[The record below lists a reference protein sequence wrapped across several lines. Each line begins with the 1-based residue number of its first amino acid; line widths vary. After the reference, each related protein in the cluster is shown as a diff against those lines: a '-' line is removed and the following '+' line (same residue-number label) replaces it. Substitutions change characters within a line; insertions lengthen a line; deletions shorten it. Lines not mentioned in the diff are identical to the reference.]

1 MQSEY
6 STSKRDD
13 NPAPEHS
20 PGPPPPPA
28 GPPQPPDGQP
38 HPPDG
43 QSHPPESE
51 KRVPVKMPNVQPLAT
66 YILLGLIVLVYLAGQ
81 VFPFEP
87 SVIKGFRVLTAEDWL
102 FIQGAKINEFIIEGG
117 EVYRLLTAMFLHGG
131 LTHLFFNGY
140 ALYVIGRNLEQI
152 SGHARFLLIYFL
164 GGLTGSLFSLL
175 FSQNPSVGASG
186 AIFAIFGA
194 ELVFVYRHRKIFG
207 RAAYQQ
213 LQSMIFMLALNVAIG
228 LMPESNIDNW
238 GHMGGFVGG
247 LALAWLI
254 GPMLRVSVTQV
265 PLIMSGAPLPSAVE
279 LTDENPLQK
288 RLYVPFMF
296 AAAYVLILGVF
307 LQTRG

>member
-1 MQSEY
+1 MY
-6 STSKRDD
+6 
-13 NPAPEHS
+13 
-20 PGPPPPPA
+20 
-28 GPPQPPDGQP
+28 
-38 HPPDG
+38 
-43 QSHPPESE
+43 
-51 KRVPVKMPNVQPLAT
+51 VPVKLPGVEPRAT
-66 YILLGLIVLVYLAGQ
+66 YILLGLIVLIYLAGQ

-87 SVIKGFRVLTAEDWL
+87 AVVRGFRVLTAEDWL
-102 FIQGAKINEFIIEGG
+102 FVQGAKINEFIIEGG

-140 ALYVIGRNLEQI
+140 ALYVIGRNVERVN
-152 SGHARFLLIYFL
+152 GHARFLMIYFL

-175 FSQNPSVGASG
+175 FSQYASVGASG

-194 ELVFVYRHRKIFG
+194 EIVFVYRHRKIFG

-213 LQSMIFMLALNVAIG
+213 LQSMIFMLALNVFIG
-228 LMPESNIDNW
+228 LTPGSRIDNW

-254 GPMLRVSVTQV
+254 GPLLRVDISQ
-265 PLIMSGAPLPSAVE
+265 APLLMPNAPRPAALE
-279 LTDENPLQK
+279 LTDENPLRQ

-307 LQTRG
+307 LQTQG